1 MFVMAVLLHAMRV
14 QSLAIEAIA
23 YDERARILT
32 ARFRD
37 SGKVVIYEQV
47 PQEIYDGLLFAHS
60 ISGYFSEKIEGRFPE
75 RKH

>member
-1 MFVMAVLLHAMRV
+1 MAVLLNAMHV

-23 YDERARILT
+23 YDESAHTLI

-37 SGKVVIYEQV
+37 SGKTVIYEDV
-47 PQEIYDGLLFAHS
+47 PQEIYDGLIFAAS
-60 ISGYFSEKIEGRFPE
+60 ISTYFQDHIEGRFPE